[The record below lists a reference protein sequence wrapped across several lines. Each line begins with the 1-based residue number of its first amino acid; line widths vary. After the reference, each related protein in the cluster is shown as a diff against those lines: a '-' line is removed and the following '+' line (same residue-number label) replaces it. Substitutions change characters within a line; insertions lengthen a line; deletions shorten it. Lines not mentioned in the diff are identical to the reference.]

1 MVKAKT
7 RRTKKTARVGRKT
20 DNRKKVSGKRLSGK
34 KVGGKKVGGKSVIG
48 KKGVTRKVSSKSPK
62 KLTDDLTKKPA
73 QKSTASTPKN
83 KQKKLAKTA
92 SSVTAQK
99 KAGKTLLK
107 VAKKEGRAPVRR
119 SVKAA
124 PTKPEASSAKRA
136 KGSVQVAPK
145 TLTGG
150 NLERQISQVNLGE
163 VVPEIVL
170 PGTGEKDFRLSDFR
184 GRRLVLYFY
193 PKDSTPG
200 CTQEGHD
207 FTALHAEFKAA
218 NTEVFGISRDSIKS
232 HQNFRGKQNY
242 TFDLLSDSDE
252 TVCRLLGVMQPKALY
267 GRKFLGVER
276 STFVINENGQLVK
289 EWREVKVSGHAQEV
303 LSFIKSLPA
312 AVS

>member
-1 MVKAKT
+1 M
-7 RRTKKTARVGRKT
+7 
-20 DNRKKVSGKRLSGK
+20 
-34 KVGGKKVGGKSVIG
+34 
-48 KKGVTRKVSSKSPK
+48 
-62 KLTDDLTKKPA
+62 
-73 QKSTASTPKN
+73 
-83 KQKKLAKTA
+83 
-92 SSVTAQK
+92 
-99 KAGKTLLK
+99 
-107 VAKKEGRAPVRR
+107 
-119 SVKAA
+119 
-124 PTKPEASSAKRA
+124 
-136 KGSVQVAPK
+136 
-145 TLTGG
+145 
-150 NLERQISQVNLGE
+150 
-163 VVPEIVL
+163 VPEIVL